1 MAENHKYLFYEMVA
15 SCDTL
20 KKGQTYFVLS
30 KVKGDIL
37 VIEH

>member
-1 MAENHKYLFYEMVA
+1 MVA

-20 KKGQTYFVLS
+20 KKRQTYFVLS